1 MPDGTDLTLLTDGSL
16 EGLFTAVFDSY
27 SYHPAPVSIYAASVC
42 QQELGRRYLEI
53 PTEERKAERVVTGLK
68 KRLGSDGYARIWT
81 GFQSSSIY
89 KEDIIY
95 KYIRFGMEIGQEIER
110 RLTDER
116 VRRLQK
122 IDALVEREAGMLRQ
136 FLRFSKLEGGVYYG
150 VITPEHNVLAML
162 MPHFV
167 SRFRIQ
173 PFIIHDKTHGLCG
186 VSDTKTWVIA
196 SDAELV
202 LPTFSEDDAAYRR
215 MWKAFYDTIA
225 IQERTNP
232 VCRRSHMPKKYWK
245 HLTEMH
251 LSNEDPA
258 TKDRLPLPSDLSVG
272 RVRTLAE
279 GEKQALDVPPEE

>member
-1 MPDGTDLTLLTDGSL
+1 MPDGTALTLLTDGSF
-16 EGLFTAVFDSY
+16 EGLLTAVFDSY
-27 SYHPAPVSIYAASVC
+27 SHHPAPVSIHAAAVC

-53 PTEERKAERVVTGLK
+53 PTDDEKAERVLRGLK
-68 KRLGSDGYARIWT
+68 KRLGSDGYDRIWT

-95 KYIRFGMEIGQEIER
+95 KYIRIGMKVGRTIEH

-122 IDALVEREAGMLRQ
+122 MVALVGREAGMLRQ

-150 VITPEHNVLAML
+150 AITPEHNVLVML

-186 VSDTKTWVIA
+186 ISDTKTWVIA
-196 SDAELV
+196 PDEDLV
-202 LPTFSEDDAAYRR
+202 LPVYAEDDTAYRR

-225 IQERTNP
+225 IQERANP
-232 VCRRSHMPKKYWK
+232 VCRRNHMPKKYWK

-251 LSNEDPA
+251 GSNEDPSA
-258 TKDRLPLPSDLSVG
+258 KDRLPLPSDVSAA
-272 RVRTLAE
+272 RVRALAE
-279 GEKQALDVPPEE
+279 GEKPALSMPPGE